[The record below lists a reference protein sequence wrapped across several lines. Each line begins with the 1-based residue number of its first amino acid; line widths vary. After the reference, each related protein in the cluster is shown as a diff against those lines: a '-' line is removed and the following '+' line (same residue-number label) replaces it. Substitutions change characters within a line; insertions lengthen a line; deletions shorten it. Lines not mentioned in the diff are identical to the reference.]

1 MTPTIP
7 LRPFWLCSFG
17 EMGSSFYTAVM
28 NRHAEVSRNV
38 ERLPLF
44 VARGRASKEGSAEL
58 WSAIWTAGGMCWLC
72 VAVIGIL
79 WAWPVSGTFRG
90 EDYVVSTAA
99 RLLHHGVLFL
109 ISALA
114 YRIGIGLGWPDPV
127 PSRIRVIA
135 INVLLALTVVRLAP
149 FVLVTSAIILDPKLP
164 HVAADLTE
172 WVPPHA
178 TAAMW
183 LMLVR
188 FWMPPYALGLIAV
201 ALVHTARSSHRDS
214 MRLAQLSA
222 QLASARMAALSA
234 QLHPHFLF
242 NSLNAISG
250 LIMESP
256 AQAVEV
262 VARLGDFLR
271 FALESTKHPWT
282 PVEVEVSGVESY
294 LAVQQSRFR
303 DRLRIRL
310 TVDPDALTA
319 LMPALL
325 LQPIVENAVE
335 YGLSSPDE
343 ALEVAVTIRRAHDR
357 LLIVVTNSSPRL
369 AANLSPASFGDGL
382 RNVNARLHA
391 AYAENASVTVG
402 PDSVRGTCAEL
413 NIPMTFGEPADL
425 VEQAG

>member
-1 MTPTIP
+1 M
-7 LRPFWLCSFG
+7 
-17 EMGSSFYTAVM
+17 M
-28 NRHAEVSRNV
+28 NRHDHALPNF

-44 VARGRASKEGSAEL
+44 VTSGRAATEGSSEL
-58 WSAIWTAGGMCWLC
+58 WSAIWMAGGACWLS
-72 VAVIGIL
+72 VTVIGIL
-79 WAWPVSGTFRG
+79 WAWPISGTLQG
-90 EDYVVSTAA
+90 SDYIVGTGA

-114 YRIGIGLGWPDPV
+114 YRIGIGLRWPQSIA
-127 PSRIRVIA
+127 SRVRVIG

-149 FVLVTSAIILDPKLP
+149 FVLITSAMILDPKLP
-164 HVAADLTE
+164 HAATDLKE
-172 WVPPHA
+172 WLPPFT
-178 TAAMW
+178 TAEHW
-183 LMLVR
+183 IMLLR

-201 ALVHTARSSHRDS
+201 ALVHTARSSQRNS
-214 MRLAQLSA
+214 VRLAQLSA
-222 QLASARMAALSA
+222 ELATARMAALSA

-242 NSLNAISG
+242 NSLNAIAG
-250 LIMESP
+250 LITESP

-282 PVEVEVSGVESY
+282 PVAREVSGIESY

-303 DRLRIRL
+303 DRLQVCL
-310 TVDPDALTA
+310 TVDPETLTA

-325 LQPIVENAVE
+325 LQPIVENAVQ

-343 ALEVAVTIRRAHDR
+343 SLEVAVTIRRAGDR

-382 RNVNARLHA
+382 RNVNARLQA
-391 AYAENASVTVG
+391 AYAEDASMTVG

-413 NIPMTFGEPADL
+413 NIPMTVEEPAGL
-425 VEQAG
+425 VDSAG